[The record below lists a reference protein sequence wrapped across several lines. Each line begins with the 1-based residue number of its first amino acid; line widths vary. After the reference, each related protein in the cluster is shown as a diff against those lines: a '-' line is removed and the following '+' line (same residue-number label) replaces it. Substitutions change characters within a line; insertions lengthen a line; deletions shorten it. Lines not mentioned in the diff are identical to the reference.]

1 MRIDGTLS
9 QWNDNDNCGSIA
21 PARGGPEVF
30 VDLAAFARHEHGQRP
45 LLQERLSFELAL
57 DRNGNLRAREVRRP
71 SRYGM
76 LARLRS
82 AARPTPRKR
91 KRVGQ
96 GAAILLVI
104 ASAAYMFSAYL
115 LTVSGQ
121 PPDQLEEAQQ
131 VLPIESQEGLYADIR
146 RTVASLY

>member
-9 QWNDNDNCGSIA
+9 QWNDNDNCGAIA

-30 VDLAAFARHEHGQRP
+30 VDLAAFARHEHQQRP
-45 LLQERLSFELAL
+45 LLHERLSFELAL
-57 DRNGNLRAREVRRP
+57 DRNGNMRARAVCRP
-71 SRYGM
+71 ARFWA
-76 LARLRS
+76 LARLR
-82 AARPTPRKR
+82 AAAHPTPRKR

-121 PPDQLEEAQQ
+121 PPPQTDEAQQ
-131 VLPIESQEGLYADIR
+131 VQPHELHEGLYADIR
-146 RTVASLY
+146 RTASLLD

>member
-30 VDLAAFARHEHGQRP
+30 VDLAAFARDEHQQRP
-45 LLQERLSFELAL
+45 LLHERLSFELAL
-57 DRNGNLRAREVRRP
+57 DRNGNMRARGVRRP
-71 SRYGM
+71 ARFG
-76 LARLRS
+76 LVARLRA

-96 GAAILLVI
+96 GAAIFLVI

-121 PPDQLEEAQQ
+121 PPKQVQEAREMQQ
-131 VLPIESQEGLYADIR
+131 PSPHEGLYADIR
-146 RTVASLY
+146 RTASLD

>member
-30 VDLAAFARHEHGQRP
+30 VDLAAFARHEHQQRP
-45 LLQERLSFELAL
+45 LLHERLSFELAL
-57 DRNGNLRAREVRRP
+57 DRNGNLRARGVRRP
-71 SRYGM
+71 ARFG
-76 LARLRS
+76 LVARLR
-82 AARPTPRKR
+82 AAAHPTPRKR

-96 GAAILLVI
+96 GAAIFLVI
-104 ASAAYMFSAYL
+104 ASAAYVFSAYL

-121 PPDQLEEAQQ
+121 PPKQVQEAQEMQ
-131 VLPIESQEGLYADIR
+131 QPSPQEGLYADIR
-146 RTVASLY
+146 RTASLD